1 MVQDIFKLVAFL
13 LLGLV
18 YFYSL
23 AGFGRILSNKNSNI
37 FELQLDGTIV
47 LLIIGYFIYLTIG
60 FNPFINVLILSIGL
74 FFVFKKKIEI
84 ISSQKYVIFL
94 FISLFSIL
102 IISKTHEDFNN
113 YHLFSIFE
121 VFNNSLR
128 IGVSKIN
135 TYWIHS
141 SLLKFNQSL
150 IVLPIISFSAIHLP
164 IFIIYLSTIGY
175 FLLIIFTKET
185 KRDQLFYS
193 LFCVIILLVKFNRLS
208 EFGYDYISQFI
219 LLIVFHKIYFLNND
233 NHEISKSIL
242 YYILCVLIKP
252 ISLLF
257 SPILFFIFFKNGL
270 GFFKKISISKYFI
283 YIMMSLIFFSSSFI
297 KTGCIFYPINSTCF
311 PKEKVFWSEKAYLK
325 SYSQTVELWSKSYD
339 AQKKI
344 SKYKKIEDTNVY
356 LENFNWVKFWI
367 EKHFFYKVFEFL
379 LLTILIISIIYFLLP
394 KTVFEGNKDKKEK
407 YVILLLS
414 FLSIFFWFN
423 TVPQFRFGFSFIMI
437 FVFYLFNLLLNL
449 KIKFNKKRFIY
460 LIFLAL
466 LFLNIK
472 NLIRIKNEF
481 LRDDFYKF
489 TNFPYFNQKVIK
501 YDYSNLKRDN
511 FFYIELLK

>member
-1 MVQDIFKLVAFL
+1 MIQDIFKLAVFL

-23 AGFGRILSNKNSNI
+23 AGFGRILSKKNSNI
-37 FELQLDGTIV
+37 FELQLNGTIV
-47 LLIIGYFIYLTIG
+47 ILIIGYFIYLTIG
-60 FNPFINVLILSIGL
+60 FNPVINVLILIIGL
-74 FFVFKKKIEI
+74 FFFFKKKIEI
-84 ISSQKYVIFL
+84 ISNQKYAIFL
-94 FISLFSIL
+94 FISLFSVL

-150 IVLPIISFSAIHLP
+150 IVLPLISYSAIHLP

-175 FLLIIFTKET
+175 FLLIIFLKEV
-185 KRDQLFYS
+185 KKDELFYS
-193 LFCVIILLVKFNRLS
+193 LLCVLILLVKFNRLS

-233 NHEISKSIL
+233 NEEISKSIL

-257 SPILFFIFFKNGL
+257 SPILFFLFFKNGL
-270 GFFKKISISKYFI
+270 GFLKKIPISKYFT
-283 YIMMSLIFFSSSFI
+283 YIFLISIFFSSSFI

-311 PKEKVFWSEKAYLK
+311 PKEKIFWSEKAYLK

-339 AQKKI
+339 AQKKN
-344 SKYKKIEDTNVY
+344 SNYEKIEDKNVY
-356 LENFNWVKFWI
+356 LEDFNWVKFWL

-379 LLTILIISIIYFLLP
+379 LIIVLIISIIYFLLP
-394 KTVFEGNKDKKEK
+394 KNEFDRNENKKDK
-407 YVILLLS
+407 YFILFLS

-423 TVPQFRFGFSFIMI
+423 TIPQFRFGFSSIII
-437 FVFYLFNLLLNL
+437 FVFSLFSLLLNL
-449 KIKFNKKRFIY
+449 KIKFKKKRFIY

-472 NLIRIKNEF
+472 NFIRIKNEF
-481 LRDDFYKF
+481 LREDFYKF
-489 TNFPYFNQKVIK
+489 TNFPYFNQKTIK